1 MTVDFYSTLLF
12 IQNMYKR
19 FKPKLFFVKNFKNKY
34 VNYRSRLTGAAT
46 TTTNAS
52 S

>member
-1 MTVDFYSTLLF
+1 MS
-12 IQNMYKR
+12 KK
-19 FKPKLFFVKNFKNKY
+19 FKPKLFFVKKFKNKH

>member
-1 MTVDFYSTLLF
+1 MS
-12 IQNMYKR
+12 KR
-19 FKPKLFFVKNFKNKY
+19 FKPELFFVKNFKNKH

>member
-1 MTVDFYSTLLF
+1 ML
-12 IQNMYKR
+12 KR
-19 FKPKLFFVKNFKNKY
+19 FKPKLFFVKNKH
-34 VNYRSRLTGAAT
+34 VNYRLRLTGAAT